1 MKVSIRDR
9 LGKTLDEMLS
19 PDDNL
24 ILRCVDCQEF
34 FLPRE
39 LHTLKRRV
47 NDRGTW
53 TWEVHELCPAC
64 NPNPDEFRKDA
75 IVQSSTF
82 VYLTRYQ
89 YDTTKAYE
97 RAGLLPPD
105 FEMKES
111 LIKVVSN

>member
-1 MKVSIRDR
+1 MKVSIRER

-19 PDDNL
+19 PDDRL
-24 ILRCVDCQEF
+24 ILRCLDCQEF

-39 LHTLKRRV
+39 LHILKRRV
-47 NDRGTW
+47 KVEGVW
-53 TWEVHELCPAC
+53 TWEVHEMCPAC
-64 NPNPDEFRKDA
+64 VPDPDSFRKDA

-82 VYLTRYQ
+82 VYLTRHQ

-97 RAGLLPPD
+97 KAGLLPPD
-105 FEMKES
+105 FEMKEP